1 MRCRHVGLAEVCSL
15 SFRSCSTA
23 HVALRGTAY
32 LLRRRGRAAREVEPA
47 VKLPR
52 CPTVQTTQLLFD
64 FLSSAAAILACHLH
78 ACSDSFCP
86 GTLHPPPCIDAH
98 VQSLLLTTRSASPG
112 SRGRC
117 RSAFGAADAGLA
129 TTLSALFG
137 TQAGP
142 NTGLGFRV
150 CSPRFEV
157 AGCQDNALTN
167 SRPARQLQ
175 YFGFALTP
183 LLHIGD
189 GAVTWALKLNPGRM
203 VGAAVSLFS
212 PSPASGWPDL
222 ATSPSPA
229 PRTPLRLGFRA
240 CAETLNLKLLSFLC
254 PGCPTSFSALATS
267 R

>member
-1 MRCRHVGLAEVCSL
+1 M
-15 SFRSCSTA
+15 
-23 HVALRGTAY
+23 RGTAY

-64 FLSSAAAILACHLH
+64 FLSSAAAILACYLH
-78 ACSDSFCP
+78 ACSCP

-98 VQSLLLTTRSASPG
+98 VQPLLLTTRSASPG
-112 SRGRC
+112 PRERC

-129 TTLSALFG
+129 TTLSASFCAIG
-137 TQAGP
+137 YSGRAERW
-142 NTGLGFRV
+142 FRV
-150 CSPRFEV
+150 SGLQSKV
-157 AGCQDNALTN
+157 SMH

-189 GAVTWALKLNPGRM
+189 GAVTWALKLPGRM
-203 VGAAVSLFS
+203 AGAAVSLFS
-212 PSPASGWPDL
+212 PSPFSGWPDL